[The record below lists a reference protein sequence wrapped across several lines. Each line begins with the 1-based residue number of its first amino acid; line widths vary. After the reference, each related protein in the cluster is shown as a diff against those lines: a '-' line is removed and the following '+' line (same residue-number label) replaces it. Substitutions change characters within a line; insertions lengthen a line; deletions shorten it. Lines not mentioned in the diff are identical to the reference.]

1 MSAFEIENLTVL
13 VLFFPILVM
22 KVFALADAVY
32 RKDAFFVAAEKQ
44 NKAFWILI
52 LAVSLIVQLIWQN
65 PIGVVNLLGTVAAGV
80 YLADVRPMLR
90 SMRQY

>member
-1 MSAFEIENLTVL
+1 MTAFDVENFTVL

-22 KVFALADAVY
+22 KVFALADAIF
-32 RKDAFFVAAEKQ
+32 RKDAFYVAAEKQ

-52 LAVSLIVQLIWQN
+52 LAISLVVQMLWQS
-65 PIGVVNLLGTVAAGV
+65 PIALLNLLGTVAAGV
-80 YLADVRPMLR
+80 YLADVRPTLR